1 MARKPIGLPA
11 GSVVDGKVVCGA
23 KLKTAEGVCHMPP
36 VKGEKRCR
44 MHGGVLNPVKVK
56 ERQIVAKVN
65 GELQR
70 RGWDPVTDPLAE
82 LADLA
87 GEILE
92 FKELC
97 REQINHLESWV
108 GYNQDEEEFARALV
122 QAYERSLDRSGKI
135 LLDMSR
141 LGLDAAALQAARER
155 PTREQAATL
164 ANVIDRVLSAL
175 NLNSLQKDRVPDA
188 IEAAL
193 VAEGL
198 L

>member
-1 MARKPIGLPA
+1 MARKPKGLPA
-11 GSVVDGKVVCGA
+11 GTVVDGRVICGA
-23 KLKTAEGVCHMPP
+23 QNRRGEPCTQDPI
-36 VKGEKRCR
+36 KGQKRCR
-44 MHGGVLNPVKVK
+44 FHGGVLNPVIIK
-56 ERQIVAKVN
+56 EREIRAKIN
-65 GELQR
+65 GELQS
-70 RGWDPVTDPLAE
+70 RGWEPVTDPLAA
-82 LADLA
+82 LADIA

-97 REQINHLESWV
+97 RAQINNLEGWV

-122 QAYERSLDRSGKI
+122 LSYERSLDRSGKI

-141 LGLDAAALQAARER
+141 LGLDAAALNAARER

-164 ANVIDRVLSAL
+164 ANVIDRVLAAL
-175 NLNSLQKDRVPDA
+175 NLTSVQKDRVPDA